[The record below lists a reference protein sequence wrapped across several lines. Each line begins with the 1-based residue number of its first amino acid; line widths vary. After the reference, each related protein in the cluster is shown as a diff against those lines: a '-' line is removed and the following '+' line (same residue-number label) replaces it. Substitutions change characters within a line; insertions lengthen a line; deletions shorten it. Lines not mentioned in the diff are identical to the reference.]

1 MILRSILFNIAF
13 YANLVFWIILIL
25 PTLLV
30 PRHLAWAGV
39 RGWAN
44 SSVWLLKVIAGARL
58 EVRGLEKIPEGGCIV
73 AAKHQSFYETF
84 ALLPLFADPAYIFK
98 RELMWLPGFGW
109 YLMKMSQIP
118 VNRGKRSVALK
129 AMTARAVDDI
139 RHGRQIIIFPEG
151 TRRPAGAEPAYKYGV
166 AHLYRA
172 SGATVLPVALNSG
185 LFWPRRKFERYPGT
199 IVMEFLDPIAP
210 GLSIEDFQETLQAR
224 IEPVCDR
231 LIEEAAAAPN
241 PSPLATDIVRAKATR

>member
-109 YLMKMSQIP
+109 Y
-118 VNRGKRSVALK
+118 
-129 AMTARAVDDI
+129 
-139 RHGRQIIIFPEG
+139 
-151 TRRPAGAEPAYKYGV
+151 
-166 AHLYRA
+166 
-172 SGATVLPVALNSG
+172 
-185 LFWPRRKFERYPGT
+185 
-199 IVMEFLDPIAP
+199 
-210 GLSIEDFQETLQAR
+210 
-224 IEPVCDR
+224 
-231 LIEEAAAAPN
+231 
-241 PSPLATDIVRAKATR
+241 